1 MWHVLILNINQI
13 HWLPYL
19 DSYLYLNAM
28 LRNTDSNCWCVCLS
42 VCLRP
47 SKRWHIN
54 AKTDFFWFSLLKNT
68 HTIYIKMHCTQENGV
83 IVAKHGNHFNCTMSV
98 WIKSEIVW
106 LKLFKLQAEER
117 ISTYFVWNV
126 LHSVQMCVLVSEG
139 PTFWNETF
147 TIVSLPFKF
156 TWSKIVVLF

>member
-1 MWHVLILNINQI
+1 MPCFEILILIVDVSVRLSI
-13 HWLPYL
+13 CL
-19 DSYLYLNAM
+19 
-28 LRNTDSNCWCVCLS
+28 CVCGLQKDDIS
-42 VCLRP
+42 MQ
-47 SKRWHIN
+47 KE
-54 AKTDFFWFSLLKNT
+54 TFWFLYWKT
-68 HTIYIKMHCTQENGV
+68 HTIYIKNALYTRERSHRCQTWQPFQLHNERVNQIRNSMIET
-83 IVAKHGNHFNCTMSV
+83 
-98 WIKSEIVW
+98 
-106 LKLFKLQAEER
+106 LQAEES